1 MDREALLR
9 YPRLNRF
16 AVLAAA
22 VLAAGGCTALPIG
35 ERSTPADVREPAPTV
50 RSGGRPPAVH
60 VVRKGENLYAIAMR
74 YRLDHRSIVRWNRIR
89 DPNLIHPG
97 QRLVLRG
104 KPAAPARAPAA
115 GGSARK
121 TAAASPTPRAKAS
134 APAPRARAPASRASA
149 RERRPAAPAPGK
161 AKAPGGGWTSPA
173 KGRVVARF
181 GKAGNTG
188 IAIGGRRGEPVR
200 AAKGGSVVYIGSGL
214 VGYGRLVIVKHSA
227 RLLTA
232 YAHNDRILVKE
243 GQTVRSGQKI
253 AEMGSTGTDRVKLH
267 FEVRLDGKPV
277 NPMRYLPG

>member
-1 MDREALLR
+1 MGREALLR
-9 YPRLNRF
+9 YLCLNRL

-22 VLAAGGCTALPIG
+22 VLAAGGCATPLLG
-35 ERSTPADVREPAPTV
+35 ERSTPAGVRDPAPAF

-60 VVRKGENLYAIAMR
+60 VVREGENLYTIAMR

-89 DPNLIHPG
+89 NPDVIHPG

-104 KPAAPARAPAA
+104 KPAAPARASAV
-115 GGSARK
+115 GSSARNS
-121 TAAASPTPRAKAS
+121 AAASPAPRAKAAAPAPRAKAS
-134 APAPRARAPASRASA
+134 ASRASA
-149 RERRPAAPAPGK
+149 GVRRPAASASGK
-161 AKAPGGGWTSPA
+161 AGALGGGWASPA

-181 GKAGNTG
+181 GKAGSTG
-188 IAIGGRRGEPVR
+188 IAIAGRQGQPVM

-243 GQTVRSGQKI
+243 GQAVRAGQKI

-277 NPMRYLPG
+277 NPTRYLPG

>member
-1 MDREALLR
+1 MDREALFR
-9 YPRLNRF
+9 HARLNRF

-22 VLAAGGCTALPIG
+22 VLAAGGCVALPLG
-35 ERSTPADVREPAPTV
+35 ERSTPVGVREPAPTV

-60 VVRKGENLYAIAMR
+60 VVREGENLYTIALR
-74 YRLDHRSIVRWNRIR
+74 YRLDYRSIVRWNRIR
-89 DPNLIHPG
+89 DPNVIHPG
-97 QRLVLRG
+97 QQLALRG
-104 KPAAPARAPAA
+104 KPAAPARATPA

-121 TAAASPTPRAKAS
+121 TAAASPAPRVKAS
-134 APAPRARAPASRASA
+134 ASRASP
-149 RERRPAAPAPGK
+149 RVKRPADPSSGK
-161 AKAPGGGWTSPA
+161 AKAPGGSWTSPA

-181 GKAGNTG
+181 GKAGSTG
-188 IAIGGRRGEPVR
+188 IAIAGRRGQPVM

-214 VGYGRLVIVKHSA
+214 VGYGRLVIVKHSG

-243 GQTVRSGQKI
+243 GQAVRAGQKI

-277 NPMRYLPG
+277 NPMRYLPS